1 MDQATLAKYRQGDRA
16 TLRALYDEH
25 LRVVFVVVRRD
36 FVVNG
41 KAVPGVIEPAA
52 QQDLLQDTFIRAFSS
67 TARQRYSGEVPF
79 RAYLLQI
86 TRNLM
91 IDRARAAGRAE
102 LVNLDDNADVIDASE
117 SSEEAIDEARRAQR
131 VQQYLLTLDE
141 EHRAVFRLRFDDNL
155 SERDAAEALQ
165 VTRRRI
171 RTLHDHLVEGFRRF
185 WGSCDD

>member
-1 MDQATLAKYRQGDRA
+1 MEKSTLEKFRQGDSA

-25 LRVVFVVVRRD
+25 LRVVFVVVRGG

-41 KAVPGVIEPAA
+41 KTVPGVNDPST
-52 QQDLLQDTFIRAFSS
+52 QQDLMQDTFIRAFSA
-67 TARQRYSGEVPF
+67 TARQRYSGDVPF

-91 IDRARAAGRAE
+91 IDRARAAGRVE
-102 LVNLDDNADVIDASE
+102 LVALDDTAEIAE
-117 SSEEAIDEARRAQR
+117 APLSSEATIDEARRVER
-131 VQQYLLTLDE
+131 VQHYLATLDDE
-141 EHRAVFRLRFDDNL
+141 QRAVFRLRFDDNL
-155 SERDAAEALQ
+155 SERDTAEALQ

-185 WGSCDD
+185 WDRVD

>member
-1 MDQATLAKYRQGDRA
+1 MEKATLAKYRQGDRA

-25 LRVVFVVVRRD
+25 LRAVFVVVRRG

-41 KAVPGVIEPAA
+41 KGVPGVIEPAA
-52 QQDLLQDTFIRAFSS
+52 QQDLMQDTFIRAFSS
-67 TARQRYSGEVPF
+67 TARQRYSGDVPF

-102 LVNLDDNADVIDASE
+102 LVALDDTAEVADAADSTE
-117 SSEEAIDEARRAQR
+117 DAIDEARRVQR
-131 VQQYLLTLDE
+131 VQQYVSTLDE

-155 SERDAAEALQ
+155 SERDAAETLQ

-185 WGSCDD
+185 WGSDD